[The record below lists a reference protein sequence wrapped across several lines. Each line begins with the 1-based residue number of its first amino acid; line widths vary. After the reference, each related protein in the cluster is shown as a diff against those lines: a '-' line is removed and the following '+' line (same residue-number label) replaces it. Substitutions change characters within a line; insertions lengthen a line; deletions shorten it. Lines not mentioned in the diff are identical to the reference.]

1 MRALYVSLAELLP
14 IVENLSQADRLELMN
29 LLSKQ
34 FSEDSSRLLV
44 TRLPGQ
50 DKGKI
55 FMADDFDDPL
65 AESVSNSFENSEL
78 RM

>member
-1 MRALYVSLAELLP
+1 MSLAELLP
-14 IVENLSQADRLELMN
+14 IVETLSQADRLELMN
-29 LLSKQ
+29 FLAKQ
-34 FSEDSSRLLV
+34 FSEETSRSLG

-55 FMADDFDDPL
+55 FMVDDFDDPL
-65 AESVSNSFENSEL
+65 PESILDSFENSEL

>member
-1 MRALYVSLAELLP
+1 MSLAEVLP
-14 IVENLSQADRLELMN
+14 IVETLSQADRLELMN
-29 LLSKQ
+29 LLAKQ
-34 FSEDSSRLLV
+34 FSEEASRSLV

-55 FMADDFDDPL
+55 FMVDDFDDPL
-65 AESVSNSFENSEL
+65 PESILDSFENSEL

>member
-1 MRALYVSLAELLP
+1 MSLAEVLP
-14 IVENLSQADRLELMN
+14 IVETLSQADRLELMN

-34 FSEDSSRLLV
+34 FSEENSRSTV
-44 TRLPGQ
+44 TRLSGQ

-55 FMADDFDDPL
+55 FMADGFDDPL
-65 AESVSNSFENSEL
+65 PESVLDSFENSEL

>member
-1 MRALYVSLAELLP
+1 MSLAEVLP
-14 IVENLSQADRLELMN
+14 IVETLSQADRLELMN

-34 FSEDSSRLLV
+34 FSEDASRSLAI
-44 TRLPGQ
+44 RLPGQ

-55 FMADDFDDPL
+55 FMADDFDNPL
-65 AESVSNSFENSEL
+65 PKSVLDSFENSEL

>member
-1 MRALYVSLAELLP
+1 MSLAKVLP
-14 IVENLSQADRLELMN
+14 IVETLSQADRLELMN

-34 FSEDSSRLLV
+34 FSEDSSRSLV

-55 FMADDFDDPL
+55 FMAGDFDDPL
-65 AESVSNSFENSEL
+65 PESVLDSFENSEFL
-78 RM
+78 M

>member
-1 MRALYVSLAELLP
+1 MSLAELLP
-14 IVENLSQADRLELMN
+14 IVETLSQADRLELMN
-29 LLSKQ
+29 LLAMQ
-34 FSEDSSRLLV
+34 FSEETSRSLG

-55 FMADDFDDPL
+55 LMADCFDAPL
-65 AESVSNSFENSEL
+65 PQSVLNSFENSEL